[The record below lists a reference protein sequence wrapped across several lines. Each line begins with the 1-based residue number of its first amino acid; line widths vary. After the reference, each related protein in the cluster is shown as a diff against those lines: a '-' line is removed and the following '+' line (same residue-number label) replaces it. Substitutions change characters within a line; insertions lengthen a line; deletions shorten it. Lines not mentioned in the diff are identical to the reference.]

1 MSASSKLGLPPMPI
15 STVLTPSERAR
26 VDAAAEGLYS
36 ALHRDSFD
44 EVIADLRERR
54 AAAVLVSIARYGLHS
69 SARMAAMVREFPRV
83 PAMALLSEIQYTTP
97 QSVLALGQLGVRIL
111 IDTRQP
117 SGWQTLRDILSA
129 ERSSDLQRTALGHL
143 SADLVGAPN
152 DCWRFFE
159 LLFSHTPRIHT
170 VRQLSRQLCIL
181 PSTLM
186 SRFFRA
192 ELPPPKRYLALARL
206 IRAAKLFENPGL
218 SVASV
223 ANYLDYSSPQ
233 SFGRH
238 VRTMME
244 MSPVRFRER
253 YDGAGMLL
261 YFREQLILPYVG
273 ILCSFRP
280 AVTYPGWVTRQR
292 NLDLNQSLKP
302 GFHQVEQSR

>member
-1 MSASSKLGLPPMPI
+1 MSPSSKPALPPMPV
-15 STVLTPSERAR
+15 STVLTPTERAY
-26 VDAAAEGLYS
+26 VDAAAQGLYC
-36 ALHRDSFD
+36 ALHRDSLD

-54 AAAVLVSIARYGLHS
+54 AGAVLVSIAKYGLHS

-83 PAMALLSEIQYTTP
+83 PAMALLTEIQYTTP

-111 IDTRQP
+111 IDARQP

-143 SADLVGAPN
+143 SADLIGAPN

-159 LLFSHTPRIHT
+159 LLFSHTPQIHT

-192 ELPPPKRYLALARL
+192 ELPPPKKYLALARL

-238 VRTMME
+238 VRTTMKI
-244 MSPVRFRER
+244 SPVRFREV

-273 ILCSFRP
+273 ILRSFRP
-280 AVTYPGWVTRQR
+280 AATYPGWVTRQR
-292 NLDLNQSLKP
+292 RLDLVLKREL
-302 GFHQVEQSR
+302 EQGSH